1 MLNPR
6 KRQIQG
12 VLKNETW
19 INNSAIIVKYKIF
32 YSWEFKISSNIIKGE
47 CLHKNGQI

>member
-6 KRQIQG
+6 KSQIQG
-12 VLKNETW
+12 VLKNEIW
-19 INNSAIIVKYKIF
+19 INNSAIIVK
-32 YSWEFKISSNIIKGE
+32 EFKISSNIIKGE